1 MEVLPDLRQPQDRLG
16 DAAGHLHYK
25 LGDQVV
31 TLCGADLLVACG
43 DHADEVV
50 AGARAAGMP
59 PAQTMACRNPEEL
72 LSHSECSLRPG
83 DVMLVKG
90 SRALAMERVV
100 QALREREEHC
110 VA

>member
-1 MEVLPDLRQPQDRLG
+1 MRELG
-16 DAAGHLHYK
+16 DAAEALHHR

-31 TLCGADLLVACG
+31 TLCGADLLLACG

-59 PAQTMACRNPEEL
+59 PAQTMACRDPQEIL
-72 LSHSECSLRPG
+72 ARHECSLRPG

-90 SRALAMERVV
+90 SRALAMERLV
-100 QALREREEHC
+100 QALRTRE
-110 VA
+110 VAWAA